1 MDQHQTFSQ
10 FFSLCRTVEEIMER
24 EWNDSEEWERQ
35 KRLEMEKGAI
45 MGHEKETCFYK
56 TKIQNI
62 LKGRYQESDMIYPP
76 WYRSLAEG
84 IFAELYG
91 LSGLTPWAYDET
103 EEYKNSSSAKLIG
116 DRMYCLIDGRSVL
129 QPQRISEN
137 RRQQLKRAFLLTA
150 PKERIEKGFH
160 EVYLHNGIR
169 ITIYSGDRTKPGQD
183 VMVFRKY
190 ILRELTF
197 EKLAELGT
205 IPAESVELF
214 KTMVRLGFNVLFS
227 GQVRAGKTAFM
238 QVWQRHEDTSLEG
251 LAVSTDPETPWHQI
265 MPDAPLMQIVADG
278 KDLEDITKSLLR
290 GDNDY
295 IILEEMRDAA
305 AFKLAVDVTSIG
317 TVRSKATIH
326 AGDAHD
332 IPYKMAS
339 AISAKYGGDL
349 KPLIARIF
357 RSFNYVI
364 ELYQVPSDRSRKRL
378 KGISEYRYDPISATV
393 SIHTICRY
401 DETSKR
407 WRWKYDIGEDKK
419 NMGKLQPDEFKK
431 MEEMLKMLESKNP
444 IMENTVIYPRY
455 YGDRGGN
462 KDDR

>member
-1 MDQHQTFSQ
+1 MDQHQTFSR

-76 WYRSLAEG
+76 WYRSLTEG

-205 IPAESVELF
+205 IPADSVELF
-214 KTMVRLGFNVLFS
+214 KIMVRLGFNVLFS

-265 MPDAPLMQIVADG
+265 MPC
-278 KDLEDITKSLLR
+278 LL
-290 GDNDY
+290 Y
-295 IILEEMRDAA
+295 TSDAA
-305 AFKLAVDVTSIG
+305 
-317 TVRSKATIH
+317 
-326 AGDAHD
+326 
-332 IPYKMAS
+332 
-339 AISAKYGGDL
+339 
-349 KPLIARIF
+349 
-357 RSFNYVI
+357 
-364 ELYQVPSDRSRKRL
+364 
-378 KGISEYRYDPISATV
+378 
-393 SIHTICRY
+393 
-401 DETSKR
+401 
-407 WRWKYDIGEDKK
+407 
-419 NMGKLQPDEFKK
+419 
-431 MEEMLKMLESKNP
+431 
-444 IMENTVIYPRY
+444 
-455 YGDRGGN
+455 
-462 KDDR
+462 DD

>member
-1 MDQHQTFSQ
+1 
-10 FFSLCRTVEEIMER
+10 
-24 EWNDSEEWERQ
+24 
-35 KRLEMEKGAI
+35 
-45 MGHEKETCFYK
+45 
-56 TKIQNI
+56 
-62 LKGRYQESDMIYPP
+62 
-76 WYRSLAEG
+76 
-84 IFAELYG
+84 
-91 LSGLTPWAYDET
+91 
-103 EEYKNSSSAKLIG
+103 
-116 DRMYCLIDGRSVL
+116 
-129 QPQRISEN
+129 
-137 RRQQLKRAFLLTA
+137 
-150 PKERIEKGFH
+150 
-160 EVYLHNGIR
+160 
-169 ITIYSGDRTKPGQD
+169 
-183 VMVFRKY
+183 MVFRKY

-364 ELYQVPSDRSRKRL
+364 AVSYTHLDVYKRQ
-378 KGISEYRYDPISATV
+378 GFIRPMPPA
-393 SIHTICRY
+393 
-401 DETSKR
+401 
-407 WRWKYDIGEDKK
+407 
-419 NMGKLQPDEFKK
+419 
-431 MEEMLKMLESKNP
+431 
-444 IMENTVIYPRY
+444 
-455 YGDRGGN
+455 
-462 KDDR
+462 

>member
-1 MDQHQTFSQ
+1 
-10 FFSLCRTVEEIMER
+10 
-24 EWNDSEEWERQ
+24 
-35 KRLEMEKGAI
+35 
-45 MGHEKETCFYK
+45 
-56 TKIQNI
+56 
-62 LKGRYQESDMIYPP
+62 MIYPP

-227 GQVRAGKTAFM
+227 
-238 QVWQRHEDTSLEG
+238 
-251 LAVSTDPETPWHQI
+251 
-265 MPDAPLMQIVADG
+265 
-278 KDLEDITKSLLR
+278 
-290 GDNDY
+290 
-295 IILEEMRDAA
+295 
-305 AFKLAVDVTSIG
+305 
-317 TVRSKATIH
+317 
-326 AGDAHD
+326 
-332 IPYKMAS
+332 
-339 AISAKYGGDL
+339 
-349 KPLIARIF
+349 
-357 RSFNYVI
+357 
-364 ELYQVPSDRSRKRL
+364 DR
-378 KGISEYRYDPISATV
+378 
-393 SIHTICRY
+393 
-401 DETSKR
+401 
-407 WRWKYDIGEDKK
+407 
-419 NMGKLQPDEFKK
+419 
-431 MEEMLKMLESKNP
+431 
-444 IMENTVIYPRY
+444 
-455 YGDRGGN
+455 
-462 KDDR
+462 